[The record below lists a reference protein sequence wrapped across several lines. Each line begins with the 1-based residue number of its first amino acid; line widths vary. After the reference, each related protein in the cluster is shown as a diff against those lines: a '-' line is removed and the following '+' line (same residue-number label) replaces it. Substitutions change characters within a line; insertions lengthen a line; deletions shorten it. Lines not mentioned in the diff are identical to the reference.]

1 MAQSKRDETK
11 VTKSKGRDSIN
22 TVPSPPGFVTKP
34 LELTKQAAQKVHHK
48 TDLNELKTRKI
59 WELAVGPAKS
69 IPMNAFMSYMTGN
82 SLQIIPVTMTIM
94 LLWNP
99 IKSIFNDLNPTFSK
113 LKTEDNQSIILFAK
127 LGFIFFQLM
136 SMSIGIYK
144 LYTMGLIPHS
154 EADWLAW
161 LEVGPSLNVLHS

>member
-1 MAQSKRDETK
+1 MAQSKREETK
-11 VTKSKGRDSIN
+11 GSKTKGRDIAN
-22 TVPSPPGFVTKP
+22 TIPPPPGFDSKP
-34 LELTKQAAQKVHHK
+34 LEHTKQATKRDHK
-48 TDLNELKTRKI
+48 ADLNELKSKKI
-59 WELAVGPAKS
+59 YESAIGPAKS

-82 SLQIIPVTMTIM
+82 SLQIIPVTMTMM

-99 IKSIFNDLNPTFSK
+99 IKAIFNDLNPTFSK
-113 LKTEDNQSIILFAK
+113 LKTEDNSSLIFFAK

-136 SMSIGIYK
+136 NMSIGIYK

-161 LEVGPSLNVLHS
+161 LEAVPSLDVLHS